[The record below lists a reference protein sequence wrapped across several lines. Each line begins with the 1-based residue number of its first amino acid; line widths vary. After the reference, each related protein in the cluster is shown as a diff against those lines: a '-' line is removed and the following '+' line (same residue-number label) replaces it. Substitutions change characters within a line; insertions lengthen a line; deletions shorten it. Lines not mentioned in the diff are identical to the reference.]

1 MSIFNE
7 GFIDTELFWL
17 SFGGV
22 ISNMVIATV
31 IIAEIGFVIWL
42 LLKWFHGNIKLNW
55 SPTVNIG
62 ESARRRVDSP
72 IETFKERVKK
82 DMGPVEVGVDKKIV
96 LNRKADESSIKT
108 DEVKKGKVKTQKDK
122 LKALRGK

>member
-1 MSIFNE
+1 MIFNE

-17 SFGGV
+17 SFGDI

-42 LLKWFHGNIKLNW
+42 LLKWLRGNVNINW
-55 SPTVNIG
+55 SPVLNIG
-62 ESARRRVDSP
+62 ESDRRRFDSSV
-72 IETFKERVKK
+72 EKTVGAWKEK
-82 DMGPVEVGVDKKIV
+82 GPVEVGVDKKIV
-96 LNRKADESSIKT
+96 LNRKVDESSIQT

>member
-1 MSIFNE
+1 MIFNE

-17 SFGGV
+17 SFGDV

-42 LLKWFHGNIKLNW
+42 LLKWLRGNVKFNW
-55 SPTVNIG
+55 SPNFHVG

-72 IETFKERVKK
+72 LETFKERMKR
-82 DMGPVEVGVDKKIV
+82 DMGPVEVGVKKKIIM
-96 LNRKADESSIKT
+96 NRKVDESSIKT
-108 DEVKKGKVKTQKDK
+108 DEVKRGKVKTQKDK
-122 LKALRGK
+122 LRKLRGK